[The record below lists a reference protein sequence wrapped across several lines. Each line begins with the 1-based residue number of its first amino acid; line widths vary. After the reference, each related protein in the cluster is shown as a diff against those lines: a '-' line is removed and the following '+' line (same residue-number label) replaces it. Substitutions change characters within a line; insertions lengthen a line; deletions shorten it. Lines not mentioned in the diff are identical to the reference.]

1 MIQRP
6 VTILTGFRSA
16 GKSTLLKSWIAD
28 ESFGDTAVIV
38 NAFDKVAFGGQQLH
52 KCNEH
57 PMNSAS
63 ASPRSITDDIRE
75 GLLALARAA
84 DRKKGSSFSRVVIE
98 TPGIADPAPLLL
110 AFATDAEIRRLFS
123 LNGVVTCVDS
133 VNAEAT
139 LAQFEAARRQLAVAD
154 LIVLTKLD
162 LATTGDHVTLGAW
175 LRHWAPNALLLRAE
189 DTNPADIFSI
199 AAFDPADKS
208 PDTAHWTAHHPN
220 RAGQLRKC

>member
-1 MIQRP
+1 MIPRP
-6 VTILTGFRSA
+6 VTILTGFRGA

-38 NAFDKVAFGGQQLH
+38 NKVDTVGFDGQQLH
-52 KCNEH
+52 RCNER
-57 PMNSAS
+57 PMNSATS
-63 ASPRSITDDIRE
+63 SLCCSIPGDIRK
-75 GLLALARAA
+75 GLLALAQAA
-84 DRKKGSSFSRVVIE
+84 DRGEGPSFSRVVIE
-98 TPGIADPAPLLL
+98 TPGIADPAPFLL
-110 AFATDAEIRRLFS
+110 AFMADAELRRLFS

-162 LATTGDHVTLGAW
+162 IAITGDHVTLGAW
-175 LRHWAPNALLLRAE
+175 LRHWAPNALLLRGE

-199 AAFDPADKS
+199 AAFDPAGKP
-208 PDTAHWTAHHPN
+208 PDTAYWTAHHAN
-220 RAGQLRKC
+220 RIG